1 MEGDVETTIREY
13 NTKVDRPL
21 TSNRNMIMPSYSY
34 KLIDRIHIHYEV
46 LLISKYVSC
55 SATVEEYSSS
65 RE

>member
-21 TSNRNMIMPSYSY
+21 TSNMNMIMPSYSY
-34 KLIDRIHIHYEV
+34 KLIDGIHIHCEV

-55 SATVEEYSSS
+55 GATVEKYSSS